1 MTLNRRNL
9 LKISG
14 AGALTLGA
22 PTVLRAAGGG
32 TVRIGL
38 ITTLSGPGQLYG
50 DFIKTGC
57 EIAVDRINAA
67 GGVNGK
73 MIELVVRDDRNSPE
87 AALTAFRELSGAG
100 IKLFAQGTFTSLVLA
115 TLPHLET
122 ADVTMVV
129 IGTSSLA
136 VTHESY
142 SPRAFRIG
150 YSSPMCFG
158 GYGHLMAD
166 RYPEYDR
173 WAVAQTD
180 IQALKDITAAFA
192 DRLTK
197 TAASQGREI
206 LFEKPQLFP
215 YGGANFR
222 SQISNLMG
230 SKAKATF
237 NCLQGAD
244 AISFYKQARSFGFEK
259 KFSRICDSG
268 NELSIAK
275 AMGRKTPENLWS
287 WTAWYPQGSTDNEMS
302 NAVHAAYKARTQD
315 EYPNWYVG
323 VSHDAITTLARA
335 VETTQSE
342 SATDLVPA
350 LEAISY
356 QGAIGNIAFRKEDHS
371 FAGDLLYINF
381 GRDTDSEQ
389 GWSVF
394 ETAKL
399 NGVDFLEPASPGR
412 KLDL

>member
-1 MTLNRRNL
+1 MTLDRRHL
-9 LKISG
+9 LQLAG

-22 PTVLRAAGGG
+22 PGVLRAQGE
-32 TVRIGL
+32 TVKIGL

-50 DFIKTGC
+50 DYIKTGC
-57 EIAVDRINAA
+57 EIAVDLINAE

-87 AALTAFRELSGAG
+87 TALTAFRELSGAG

-122 ADVTMVV
+122 ADVTMIV

-166 RYPEYDR
+166 LYPDYDR

-180 IQALKDITAAFA
+180 IQALKDITTAFKAGLIDNAA
-192 DRLTK
+192 T
-197 TAASQGREI
+197 QGREVV
-206 LFEKPQLFP
+206 FDEAQLFP

-222 SQISNLMG
+222 SQISNMMG
-230 SKAKATF
+230 SDATAAF

-259 KFSRICDSG
+259 KFTRICDSG

-275 AMGRKTPENLWS
+275 AMGDKTPENLWS
-287 WTAWYPQGSTDNEMS
+287 WTAWYPQSSTDNPVS
-302 NAVHAAYKARTQD
+302 NAVWDAYKAKTGD
-315 EYPNWYVG
+315 DYPNWYVG
-323 VSHDAITTLARA
+323 VSHDAIATLARA
-335 VETTQSE
+335 VGETQSE
-342 SATDLVPA
+342 SAADLVPA
-350 LEAISY
+350 LEAINY
-356 QGAIGNIAFRKEDHS
+356 QGAIGTIAFREEDHS

-381 GRDTDSEQ
+381 GRDDASEL

-394 ETAKL
+394 DTAKL
-399 NGVDFLEPASPGR
+399 NGVDFLEPASPGK
-412 KLDL
+412 KLEL